1 MNPIAAAL
9 LFGGESGGSS
19 DPIVASS
26 VTYDGTS
33 SGLSSENV
41 QDAIDEVNEKIEEQ
55 PNPMVYK
62 GTLGTGGTITSLPT
76 ASLANEGYVYKVKT
90 EDDYILDTIYYRVA
104 FLVSTGNVSADKSM
118 DPDFSNIVDSV
129 SVAAPRYNGVA
140 FVFDDNKLE
149 VGTKDATGS
158 FGGNIYVKSLIDGV
172 HYNNNIYNAGEIM
185 ASGNKASNRNWGP
198 ITYGPSIHAKVGDMF
213 ISNGA
218 EWTHIPSGDDMVIA
232 DEVTYDNTSSAL
244 TSENVQDAIDE
255 IKTSL
260 DSVETEAEAAQI
272 PTLTKS
278 QYDALTEAQ
287 KTDGTLREVKDYTF
301 DGEIKVVYS
310 KAFGSR
316 EYYGKVTDEYYVTDE
331 EKYKTGIKAHVV
343 MDYYSI
349 QTGHH
354 TQKEYFDAQGIS
366 STSNGLI
373 AISNYDPNYNDGR
386 IALFPEPYA
395 GKNQF
400 YPYGYNIQNKNLV
413 VCWNNSTGT
422 GVGETGTPDGGD
434 GSNQRNG
441 YTSFSYNVPIFLTQA
456 EATTYVTTG
465 EGLNKAVNYKN
476 SKKSTVLIRN
486 KEVVGI
492 TDSNALPFDGT
503 GSDLSSTNAADA
515 IKEVN
520 SKIPSDIQ
528 AEDVGYDNTTS
539 GLTATDVNSAIDE
552 VNDKIDN
559 IEVAA
564 EDVSYEKSEGV
575 LIPEDIQGV
584 VDTFLDGY
592 TNTLE
597 EHTDTYKFTTIQN
610 GYSIV
615 RVKDGVIYPA
625 TTLSYYDPA
634 LRTSKDYYDLHIYHD
649 GDHSG
654 NPYVITPGA
663 NMKPGFIGSGSFSG
677 EFTQISLSGSSVQS
691 LADGTAI
698 TLDETIPPEFHSGA
712 SYVNYDN
719 TDSGLEATDVQ
730 GAIDEVS
737 EKLKVEDISDS
748 VTLSTSATQVE
759 FQDVKISKI
768 GNIVVMDIPIKTLSN
783 ISSGSNIDV
792 TFTGMTALFG
802 MVIGYFETYGLYGQ
816 LLTNNSFRIRVSP
829 SVYPDVILL
838 VHALFV
844 V

>member
-1 MNPIAAAL
+1 MKPIPAAL
-9 LFGGESGGSS
+9 LFGGGSGGS
-19 DPIVASS
+19 DPIAASS

-41 QDAIDEVNEKIEEQ
+41 QDVIDEVNEKIEEL
-55 PNPMVYK
+55 PNPMIYK
-62 GTLGTGGTITSLPT
+62 GTLGTGGTITTLPA
-76 ASLANEGYVYKVKT
+76 ASPANEGHVYKVKT
-90 EDDYILDTIYYRVA
+90 E
-104 FLVSTGNVSADKSM
+104 G
-118 DPDFSNIVDSV
+118 
-129 SVAAPRYNGVA
+129 
-140 FVFDDNKLE
+140 
-149 VGTKDATGS
+149 
-158 FGGNIYVKSLIDGV
+158 
-172 HYNNNIYNAGEIM
+172 
-185 ASGNKASNRNWGP
+185 
-198 ITYGPSIHAKVGDMF
+198 TYGESIHAKVGDMF
-213 ISNGA
+213 ISNGT

-349 QTGHH
+349 QTGYH

-373 AISNYDPNYNDGR
+373 AISNYDPNYNNGR

-422 GVGETGTPDGGD
+422 GVGETGTPDGGN

-552 VNDKIDN
+552 VNSKFDN

-564 EDVSYEKSEGV
+564 EDVSFTNPDSEHIQLPDNTQGV
-575 LIPEDIQGV
+575 LNAFIKGHE
-584 VDTFLDGY
+584 T
-592 TNTLE
+592 
-597 EHTDTYKFTTIQN
+597 TDTHVYKYTII
-610 GYSIV
+610 GYGSTGFDVMYSI
-615 RVKDGVIYPA
+615 DGVNVDSGTHIG
-625 TTLSYYDPA
+625 YYDPA
-634 LRTSKDYYDLHIYHD
+634 INGSKTYHD
-649 GDHSG
+649 IIISHTADS
-654 NPYVITPGA
+654 YIIKPGP
-663 NMKPGFIGSGSFSG
+663 NISPGFIGSGSFSG
-677 EFTQISLSGSSVQS
+677 NFPESGYSFGTTTGVYI
-691 LADGTAI
+691 DGAI
-698 TLDETIPPEFHSGA
+698 TLTVLPDFYSGA

-730 GAIDEVS
+730 GAIDEVNDKLAKLS
-737 EKLKVEDISDS
+737 EYTAVTSSDGSICITDLNPDI
-748 VTLSTSATQVE
+748 TPSTIIAV
-759 FQDVKISKI
+759 
-768 GNIVVMDIPIKTLSN
+768 IPQNTDYTFVLTYDNKSYVRYL
-783 ISSGSNIDV
+783 SGSSMEPIV
-792 TFTGMTALFG
+792 
-802 MVIGYFETYGLYGQ
+802 EGQ
-816 LLTNNSFRIRVSP
+816 RKFRVW
-829 SVYPDVILL
+829 YK
-838 VHALFV
+838 
-844 V
+844 

>member
-26 VTYDGTS
+26 VNYDGTS

-41 QDAIDEVNEKIEEQ
+41 QDAIDEVNEKIEEL
-55 PNPMVYK
+55 PKPMLYK

-76 ASLANEGYVYKVKT
+76 ASPANEGHVYKVKT
-90 EDDYILDTIYYRVA
+90 EGEYPLDSYYYKITSRIDGSYAIWDCVKAKDSEYTDITKQETLEPQGTGGPLTFDNVLKIVSYPGSSGVTTIEA
-104 FLVSTGNVSADKSM
+104 LVDGV
-118 DPDFSNIVDSV
+118 V
-129 SVAAPRYNGVA
+129 YNGTA
-140 FVFDDNKLE
+140 YN
-149 VGTKDATGS
+149 TGEA
-158 FGGNIYVKSLIDGV
+158 
-172 HYNNNIYNAGEIM
+172 IYNTDM
-185 ASGNKASNRNWGP
+185 WASVWSCSG
-198 ITYGPSIHAKVGDMF
+198 ITYGESIHAKVGDMF

-331 EKYKTGIKAHVV
+331 EEYKTGLKAHVV

-349 QTGHH
+349 QTGYH
-354 TQKEYFDAQGIS
+354 TQKEYFDAQGIV
-366 STSNGLI
+366 STNNGLI
-373 AISNYDPNYNDGR
+373 AISNYDPNYNGGR
-386 IALFPEPYA
+386 IGLFPEPNA
-395 GKNQF
+395 GRNQF
-400 YPYGYNIQNKNLV
+400 YPYGYYTRNKNLV
-413 VCWNNSTGT
+413 VCWSNSTGT
-422 GVGETGTPDGGD
+422 GFGTTGTPDGGD
-434 GSNQRNG
+434 GSNERNG
-441 YTSFSYNVPIFLTQA
+441 YTSFSYNVPIFATEA

-528 AEDVGYDNTTS
+528 AEDV
-539 GLTATDVNSAIDE
+539 
-552 VNDKIDN
+552 
-559 IEVAA
+559 
-564 EDVSYEKSEGV
+564 
-575 LIPEDIQGV
+575 
-584 VDTFLDGY
+584 
-592 TNTLE
+592 
-597 EHTDTYKFTTIQN
+597 
-610 GYSIV
+610 
-615 RVKDGVIYPA
+615 
-625 TTLSYYDPA
+625 
-634 LRTSKDYYDLHIYHD
+634 
-649 GDHSG
+649 
-654 NPYVITPGA
+654 
-663 NMKPGFIGSGSFSG
+663 
-677 EFTQISLSGSSVQS
+677 
-691 LADGTAI
+691 
-698 TLDETIPPEFHSGA
+698 
-712 SYVNYDN
+712 NYDN

-730 GAIDEVS
+730 DAIDEVAGKIKYYEATGS
-737 EKLKVEDISDS
+737 NSFVTDGNGRVTFADDHIFSKSYVPVFFAWNYSTGFVLGLHETTQTGSQITFIHASSGIPVGGNNTYS
-748 VTLSTSATQVE
+748 V
-759 FQDVKISKI
+759 SKI
-768 GNIVVMDIPIKTLSN
+768 P
-783 ISSGSNIDV
+783 
-792 TFTGMTALFG
+792 
-802 MVIGYFETYGLYGQ
+802 YFQ
-816 LLTNNSFRIRVSP
+816 
-829 SVYPDVILL
+829 
-838 VHALFV
+838 
-844 V
+844 